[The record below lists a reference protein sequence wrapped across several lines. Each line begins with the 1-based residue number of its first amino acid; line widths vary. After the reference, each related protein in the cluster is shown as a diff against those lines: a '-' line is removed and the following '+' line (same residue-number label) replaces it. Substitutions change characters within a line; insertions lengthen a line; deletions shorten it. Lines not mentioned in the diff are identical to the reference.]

1 MTVDFEKLHKLLMP
15 TFTRLP
21 KMTALLIAI
30 ATPFQNLFASFQS
43 WQADIRLQAA
53 TTCQVMY
60 LENILN
66 YRLFGSFTPQITI
79 TDGDGITVDFIVNIP
94 AGVTVNGQLLIGLLE
109 QYKLKGK
116 RYNVVQSTRQYSVV
130 WSDPVCELEQ
140 VQFSVAWS
148 NPVCELQEVQT
159 QIQNTITGIAPD
171 KTSVRASA
179 AFAVTST
186 LTVEL
191 QVLFLDGTF
200 NDVIVTIANG
210 STESNSTDPQAPDKY
225 MEGISAITVLSVS
238 PASDSTYN
246 YSINPTN
253 LT

>member
-130 WSDPVCELEQ
+130 WSDPVCELVGVECTA
-140 VQFSVAWS
+140 VWS
-148 NPVCELQEVQT
+148 DPVCELAVVTPPPVSYLMYMGNSQPSAQSNANACSIFSASRAYYISVIGGNIQVGDTLYNDDQLSNPVRGYADMYLSLSLNGTGSQVWVQ
-159 QIQNTITGIAPD
+159 IDNNGIII
-171 KTSVRASA
+171 A
-179 AFAVTST
+179 A
-186 LTVEL
+186 
-191 QVLFLDGTF
+191 
-200 NDVIVTIANG
+200 G
-210 STESNSTDPQAPDKY
+210 SC
-225 MEGISAITVLSVS
+225 
-238 PASDSTYN
+238 
-246 YSINPTN
+246 
-253 LT
+253 